1 MVEVIS
7 DKRQVFNQIDDC
19 QGSHDSSSP
28 LGKYSNDSDDDNE
41 VYNVDEI
48 MTQVKDQF
56 EDGQGSQNSSPLGKH
71 SKDSDDVGE
80 FYNVDEIMMMDQSLI
95 SNPTKPTTL
104 SPPQMESHIES
115 LVA

>member
-7 DKRQVFNQIDDC
+7 DKRQVFNQIDDG
-19 QGSHDSSSP
+19 QGNQDSSSP

-56 EDGQGSQNSSPLGKH
+56 EDGQVARTLVLLANIAKIVM
-71 SKDSDDVGE
+71 K
-80 FYNVDEIMMMDQSLI
+80 YIM
-95 SNPTKPTTL
+95 
-104 SPPQMESHIES
+104 
-115 LVA
+115 